1 MTASPA
7 GAEAGRE
14 LRITDTTLRDGSHAM
29 AHQFTEAQVR
39 ATVHALDSAGVAV
52 IEVTHG
58 DGLGGSSF
66 NYGFSR
72 EDELTLI
79 RAGVEEATQAAIAVL
94 LVPGIGTM
102 DDLRGARDAGASVA
116 RIATHCTEAD
126 VSIQHFGLARDLG
139 METVGFLMMA
149 HRTTPAE
156 LARQSRI
163 MVDAGAQ
170 CVYCVDSAGALVLGD
185 AQQRVEAMVAEIGAD
200 AQVGFHG
207 HQNLSLGVANS
218 VLAFQ
223 HGARQIDG
231 ALCALGAGAGNSPTE
246 VLAATFDHLG
256 VRTGVDVGAVLA
268 AAEEVVRPFLPR
280 WPKMDRTAVVQGWA
294 GVYSSFLLHA
304 ERAAERYGVP
314 AHEILQRVGELGYVG
329 GQEDMIID
337 VALELVRQ
345 RDRSGRGC
353 VAAAPQSAT
362 TLEGRSS
369 SADCA
374 MLASPAA
381 RAGSSG

>member
-1 MTASPA
+1 
-7 GAEAGRE
+7 
-14 LRITDTTLRDGSHAM
+14 M
-29 AHQFTEAQVR
+29 AHQFTEEQVR
-39 ATVHALDSAGVAV
+39 ATVHALDAAGVEV

-72 EDELTLI
+72 VDEIALI
-79 RAGVEEATQAAIAVL
+79 AAGVEEATQAKIAVL
-94 LVPGIGTM
+94 LVPGIGTK
-102 DDLRGARDAGASVA
+102 DDLRNSREAGASVA

-149 HRTTPAE
+149 HKTSPDE
-156 LARQSRI
+156 LARQARI
-163 MVDAGAQ
+163 MVDAGRGVRLLRGLGRARW
-170 CVYCVDSAGALVLGD
+170 CSATRRSGSRPCTPRSAT
-185 AQQRVEAMVAEIGAD
+185 RREI
-200 AQVGFHG
+200 GFHG

-218 VLAFQ
+218 VLAYQ
-223 HGARQIDG
+223 HGARQVDG

-256 VRTGVDVGAVLA
+256 VRTGVDVGGVLA

-280 WPKMDRTAVVQGWA
+280 WPKMDRPAIVQGWA

-314 AHEILQRVGELGYVG
+314 THEILQRAGELGYVG

-337 VALELVRQ
+337 IAVGLAQE
-345 RDRSGRGC
+345 RDL
-353 VAAAPQSAT
+353 AAT
-362 TLEGRSS
+362 G
-369 SADCA
+369 
-374 MLASPAA
+374 A
-381 RAGSSG
+381 R

>member
-1 MTASPA
+1 MSDH
-7 GAEAGRE
+7 

-29 AHQFTEAQVR
+29 AHQFTEEQVR
-39 ATVHALDSAGVAV
+39 ATVHALDAAGVEV

-72 EDELTLI
+72 VDEIKLI
-79 RAGVEEATQAAIAVL
+79 AAGVEEATQAKIAVL
-94 LVPGIGTM
+94 LVPGIGTK
-102 DDLRGARDAGASVA
+102 DDLRNSREAGASVA

-149 HRTTPAE
+149 HKTSPEE
-156 LARQSRI
+156 LARQARI
-163 MVDAGAQ
+163 MVDAGAE

-185 AQQRVEAMVAEIGAD
+185 AQERIKAMYAEVGHQAEI
-200 AQVGFHG
+200 GFHG

-218 VLAFQ
+218 VLAYQ
-223 HGARQIDG
+223 HGARQVDG

-256 VRTGVDVGAVLA
+256 VRTGVDVGGVLA

-280 WPKMDRTAVVQGWA
+280 WPKMDRPAIVQGWA

-304 ERAAERYGVP
+304 ERASERYGVP
-314 AHEILQRVGELGYVG
+314 TA
-329 GQEDMIID
+329 
-337 VALELVRQ
+337 
-345 RDRSGRGC
+345 RD
-353 VAAAPQSAT
+353 
-362 TLEGRSS
+362 
-369 SADCA
+369 
-374 MLASPAA
+374 PAA
-381 RAGSSG
+381 SRRARLRRRPGGHDHRHRRGPRPGARPGRDGSPMTFIPSAARRCSARW